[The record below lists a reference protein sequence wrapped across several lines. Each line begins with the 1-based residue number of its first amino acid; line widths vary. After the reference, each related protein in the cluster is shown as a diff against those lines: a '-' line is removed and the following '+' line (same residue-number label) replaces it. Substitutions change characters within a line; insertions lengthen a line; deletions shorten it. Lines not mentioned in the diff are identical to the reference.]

1 MKNHN
6 VLPASR
12 LLRTADA
19 AAALTLPSAVMAG
32 NQGLH
37 SSRTLMPEGI
47 PKELR
52 TFTVRAIYEATLMA
66 QIFVLHDYRRQ
77 RSRRT
82 IDPSVTNPRISEWP
96 MPVTDTE
103 ALSVCLSAP
112 KLCPCRKYFAS

>member
-6 VLPASR
+6 VLPVSR

-37 SSRTLMPEGI
+37 SSRTLMTEGI

-52 TFTVRAIYEATLMA
+52 TFTVRAIYEATVMA
-66 QIFVLHDYRRQ
+66 QLFVIHDYRR
-77 RSRRT
+77 
-82 IDPSVTNPRISEWP
+82 
-96 MPVTDTE
+96 
-103 ALSVCLSAP
+103 
-112 KLCPCRKYFAS
+112 